1 MDFEY
6 TSYIYIDL
14 SDLRQMYLRVKRG
27 EDFVTVFDDIMSG
40 YDDEDFYN
48 RKLIIEDVREEIN
61 RRLKQSESCE

>member
-6 TSYIYIDL
+6 TSYIYIES

-27 EDFVTVFDDIMSG
+27 ENFNIVFDDIMSG

-48 RKLIIEDVREEIN
+48 RGFIIEDVREEIN

>member
-1 MDFEY
+1 MDFAY
-6 TSYIYIDL
+6 TSYIYIES

-27 EDFVTVFDDIMSG
+27 EDFDTVFDDIMSG
-40 YDDEDFYN
+40 YDDGDFYN

>member
-6 TSYIYIDL
+6 TSYIYIES
-14 SDLRQMYLRVKRG
+14 SDLRQMYLRIKRG
-27 EDFVTVFDDIMSG
+27 EDFVAVFDDIMSG